1 MNDRVLRAV
10 TYDGAF
16 RVIAVRTTDLVRE
29 AMRVHHDLLGT
40 SGQASSD
47 ARAFGDLLTGAI
59 LVRETMAPGQRLQ
72 AVLSRQGVG
81 QIVVDSR
88 PGEGVSAPVRG
99 LVNRQGGP
107 LVASG
112 VGPGGEAG
120 IPILGG
126 DAVLRVTRTLP
137 RGRMHQS
144 IVEAQASGMSQAL
157 MHYMQ
162 TSEQVVSMLALGTVF
177 DGDRVVASGGYLVQ
191 LLPECTDGPLAVMT
205 ERLAHDFA
213 DFDRFIL
220 THDADAVKLKD
231 ELLYGFDHEVLA
243 DEGLRYACDCSE
255 ERVLGAVAT
264 LGRDEIAQIV
274 ETGEIVSLTCEY
286 CRKDWTLGTDRL
298 RSLLVSN

>member
-29 AMRVHHDLLGT
+29 ALRVHHDLFGA

-47 ARAFGDLLTGAI
+47 ARAFADLLTGAI
-59 LVRETMAPGQRLQ
+59 LVRETMAPGQRVQ

-88 PGEGVSAPVRG
+88 PVEGASASVRG
-99 LVNRQGGP
+99 LVNRPGGT
-107 LVASG
+107 
-112 VGPGGEAG
+112 VGAGEAG
-120 IPILGG
+120 VSGVPILGG

-162 TSEQVVSMLALGTVF
+162 TSEQVVSMLGLGVVF

-191 LLPECTDGPLAVMT
+191 LLPECTDGPLSVMT

-264 LGRDEIAQIV
+264 LGREEIAQIV

-298 RSLLVSN
+298 RTLLVSN

>member
-1 MNDRVLRAV
+1 
-10 TYDGAF
+10 
-16 RVIAVRTTDLVRE
+16 
-29 AMRVHHDLLGT
+29 
-40 SGQASSD
+40 
-47 ARAFGDLLTGAI
+47 
-59 LVRETMAPGQRLQ
+59 MAPGQRLQ

-88 PGEGVSAPVRG
+88 PMEGVSAPIRG
-99 LVNRQGGP
+99 LVNRPGGP
-107 LVASG
+107 NG
-112 VGPGGEAG
+112 VVE
-120 IPILGG
+120 PILGG

-162 TSEQVVSMLALGTVF
+162 TSEQVVSMLGLGVVF

-220 THDADAVKLKD
+220 AHDADAMKLKD
-231 ELLYGFDHEVLA
+231 ELLYGFDHEVLS
-243 DEGLRYACDCSE
+243 DEGLRYGCDCSE

-264 LGRDEIAQIV
+264 LGREEIAQIV

-286 CRKDWTLGTDRL
+286 CRTDWTLGTDRL
-298 RSLLVSN
+298 KSLLVSN

>member
-1 MNDRVLRAV
+1 RVLRAV

-29 AMRVHHDLLGT
+29 AMRVHRNLVAPDEQGN
-40 SGQASSD
+40 GD
-47 ARAFGDLLTGAI
+47 ARNFADLLTGAI

-88 PGEGVSAPVRG
+88 PGEGSSAPVRG
-99 LVNRQGGP
+99 LVNRQSA
-107 LVASG
+107 LA
-112 VGPGGEAG
+112 E
-120 IPILGG
+120 PILGG

-144 IVEAQASGMSQAL
+144 IVEAQANGMSQAL

-162 TSEQVVSMLALGTVF
+162 TSEQVVSMLGLGTVF
-177 DGDRVVASGGYLVQ
+177 DGERVVASGGYLVQ
-191 LLPECTDGPLAVMT
+191 LLPECTDGPLSVMT

-220 THDADAVKLKD
+220 AHDADAVKLKD

-286 CRKDWTLGTDRL
+286 CRTDWTLGTDRL
-298 RSLLVSN
+298 KTLLVSN

>member
-29 AMRVHHDLLGT
+29 AMRVHHDLVALPNQM
-40 SGQASSD
+40 SGD
-47 ARAFGDLLTGAI
+47 ARAFADLLTGAI

-88 PGEGVSAPVRG
+88 PGEGASAPIRG
-99 LVNRQGGP
+99 LVNRQTQG
-107 LVASG
+107 SG
-112 VGPGGEAG
+112 Q
-120 IPILGG
+120 ILGQ
-126 DAVLRVTRTLP
+126 DAVLRVTRSLP

-144 IVEAQASGMSQAL
+144 IVEAEANGMSQAL

-177 DGDRVVASGGYLVQ
+177 EGERVVASGGYLVQ

-231 ELLYGFDHEVLA
+231 ELLYGFEHEVLA
-243 DEGLRYACDCSE
+243 DEALRYGCDCSE

-264 LGRDEIAQIV
+264 LGREEIAQIV

-286 CRKDWTLGTDRL
+286 CRTDWALGTDRL
-298 RSLLVSN
+298 KSLLVSN

>member
-29 AMRVHHDLLGT
+29 AMRVHHDLFGT

-47 ARAFGDLLTGAI
+47 ARAFADLLTGAI

-99 LVNRQGGP
+99 LVNRQGG
-107 LVASG
+107 A
-112 VGPGGEAG
+112 GEAG
-120 IPILGG
+120 GPAVPAVPILGP

-162 TSEQVVSMLALGTVF
+162 TSEQVVSMLALGVVF

-191 LLPECTDGPLAVMT
+191 LLPECTDGPLSVMT

-264 LGRDEIAQIV
+264 LGREEIAQIV

-298 RSLLVSN
+298 RTLLVSN

>member
-29 AMRVHHDLLGT
+29 ALRVHHDLFGA

-47 ARAFGDLLTGAI
+47 ARTFADLLTGAI

-88 PGEGVSAPVRG
+88 PGESGGAPVRG
-99 LVNRQGGP
+99 LVNRQGG
-107 LVASG
+107 V
-112 VGPGGEAG
+112 GEAG
-120 IPILGG
+120 GPGVPILGG

-162 TSEQVVSMLALGTVF
+162 TSEQVVSMLALGVVF
-177 DGDRVVASGGYLVQ
+177 DGERVVASGGYLVQ
-191 LLPECTDGPLAVMT
+191 LLPECTDGPLSVMT

-264 LGRDEIAQIV
+264 LGREEIAQIV

-286 CRKDWTLGTDRL
+286 CRKDWTLGTERL
-298 RSLLVSN
+298 RTLLVSN